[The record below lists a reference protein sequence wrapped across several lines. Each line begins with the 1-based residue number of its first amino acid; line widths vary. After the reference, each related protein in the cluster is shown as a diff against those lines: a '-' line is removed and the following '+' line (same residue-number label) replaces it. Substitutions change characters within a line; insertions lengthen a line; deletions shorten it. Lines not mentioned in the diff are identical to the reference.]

1 MSEPMRFDEL
11 GQVLRSSQD
20 AELQGGDALAEA
32 RAKLLLPRPR
42 RPLRRLA
49 AAAFVLTLAAGG
61 ILTELM
67 ADSTSLLVPADRDA
81 VRSALARLKIH
92 RLLAGYRGKP
102 AADIDSI
109 LDAVDALQAY
119 ALANAATL
127 EEVEVNPLIC
137 TPGTAIAAD
146 ALIRKAETP

>member
-1 MSEPMRFDEL
+1 MRLNL
-11 GQVLRSSQD
+11 GAADIAEAVATIPGDHFLIEEMVQGGV
-20 AELQGGDALAEA
+20 AELLIGITRDPAHG
-32 RAKLLLPRPR
+32 
-42 RPLRRLA
+42 
-49 AAAFVLTLAAGG
+49 FVLTLAAGG
-61 ILTELM
+61 ILTELL

-102 AADIDSI
+102 AADIDAI

>member
-1 MSEPMRFDEL
+1 MTDPVKTRRDGAILEVTLDRPKANAID
-11 GQVLRSSQD
+11 
-20 AELQGGDALAEA
+20 LATSRIMGEVFA
-32 RAKLLLPRPR
+32 GFRDDPAHG
-42 RPLRRLA
+42 
-49 AAAFVLTLAAGG
+49 FVLTLAAGG
-61 ILTELM
+61 ILTELL

-81 VRSALARLKIH
+81 VRSALARLKIQ
-92 RLLAGYRGKP
+92 RLLTGYRGKP
-102 AADIDSI
+102 AADIDAI

-146 ALIRKAETP
+146 ALIRKAEIP